1 MVKKILISVVCFCAL
16 YVVFAGASAPNVLTV
31 GGAVKQPLSLSFD
44 DLAKRAQVTVRL
56 AEVTSD
62 KNYNGVFLYSGVP
75 LKTILENAHIE
86 ANIGLDSNF
95 ISTLTQIIDPISPG
109 FS

>member
-1 MVKKILISVVCFCAL
+1 MTFDNLLEKNEGINRDNTT
-16 YVVFAGASAPNVLTV
+16 YAS
-31 GGAVKQPLSLSFD
+31 SF
-44 DLAKRAQVTVRL
+44 
-56 AEVTSD
+56 
-62 KNYNGVFLYSGVP
+62 
-75 LKTILENAHIE
+75 LENAHIE